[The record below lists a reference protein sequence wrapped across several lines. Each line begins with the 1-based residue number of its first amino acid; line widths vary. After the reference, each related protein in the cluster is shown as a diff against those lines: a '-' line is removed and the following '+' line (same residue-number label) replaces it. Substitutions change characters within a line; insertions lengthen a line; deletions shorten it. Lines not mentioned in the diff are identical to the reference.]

1 MQYVVIGGGL
11 VGFECA
17 EYLADKGIQ
26 ADILEMKHE
35 VLTELGQLRKIASQS
50 SLAKLPITVHTDTV
64 CKAIEGNKVIAQK
77 EGKEI
82 SLQADL
88 VIMAVGTKS
97 TETTALQEV
106 CQKLGIPAYLVGDA
120 KKAPGMALNA
130 IHDAYHTVLEINQ

>member
-1 MQYVVIGGGL
+1 MCIR
-11 VGFECA
+11 
-17 EYLADKGIQ
+17 D
-26 ADILEMKHE
+26 
-35 VLTELGQLRKIASQS
+35 S
-50 SLAKLPITVHTDTV
+50 TDTV

-82 SLQADL
+82 SFQADL